1 MNEHPTSPAA
11 QVVLVTAAFVIVVAG
26 MRAAEAI
33 LVPFLLSAFIA
44 IVSAPPLFWLKRH
57 GVPTLIAMLLVIAA
71 ILVAGAVLG
80 AVIGNSIHDFSQALP
95 GYQARLRSEFAGLI
109 AWIGGLG
116 IDMSGVRIQE
126 YFDPG
131 AAMRLAASTL
141 TGFGGALTN
150 AFLIILTVVFIL
162 LEASGLPHKLHAAL
176 DRPGASLAGFEQF
189 VENVQRYMAIKSAVS
204 LLTGATVAGGLW
216 LIGVDY
222 PLLWGLLA
230 FLLNYVPNIGSII
243 AAVPAVL
250 LAFVQLGALS
260 ALLSGA
266 LYVIVNV
273 VIGNVIEPR
282 FMGRGLGLSTLVVF
296 LSLVFWG
303 WVLGPVGMLLS
314 VPLTI
319 TVKIALESSSES
331 HWLAVLLGPESDAP
345 SIVEAP
351 GEHEIAVAGDSESVG
366 EAAGRDG
373 KNA

>member
-1 MNEHPTSPAA
+1 MSEHRISPAA
-11 QVVLVTAAFVIVVAG
+11 QVILITAAFVIVVAG

-44 IVSAPPLFWLKRH
+44 IVSAPSLFWLQRR
-57 GVPTLIAMLLVIAA
+57 GVPTVLALLLVIAA
-71 ILVAGAVLG
+71 ILTIGAVLG
-80 AVIGNSIHDFSQALP
+80 ALIGNSIRDFSQALP
-95 GYQARLRSEFAGLI
+95 EYQARLQTGFSGLI
-109 AWIGGLG
+109 NWFAKLG
-116 IDMSGVRIQE
+116 IDLSQVQVLE

-141 TGFGGALTN
+141 AGFGGALTN
-150 AFLIILTVVFIL
+150 AFLILLTVVFIL
-162 LEASGLPHKLHAAL
+162 LEASSLPRKIHAAL
-176 DRPGASLAGFEQF
+176 DRPGASLAGFERF

-204 LLTGATVAGGLW
+204 LVTGLVIATGLW

-222 PLLWGLLA
+222 PLLWGVLA

-243 AAVPAVL
+243 AAVPPVL
-250 LAFVQLGALS
+250 LTFVQLGALS
-260 ALLSGA
+260 AVFTAA
-266 LYVIVNV
+266 LFVIVNV
-273 VIGNVIEPR
+273 TIGNVVEPR

-331 HWLAVLLGPESDAP
+331 HWLAVLLGPES
-345 SIVEAP
+345 EATST
-351 GEHEIAVAGDSESVG
+351 EEEVV
-366 EAAGRDG
+366 
-373 KNA
+373 